1 MNQKYNNMEI
11 IDKMYKI
18 DKKDLTFD
26 NKIGYY
32 EYNNGRYLISAI
44 IKM

>member
-1 MNQKYNNMEI
+1 MEI

-18 DKKDLTFD
+18 DKNDLTFD
-26 NKIGYY
+26 NKK
-32 EYNNGRYLISAI
+32 EYNEYNSSGYLISAI